1 MRILMVN
8 SSADITAGGTEKHV
22 FELGDQLRRRGH
34 EVSYLHAFPDR
45 QGPTTATVLHRTD
58 WRDDDL
64 RRLLNHADD
73 LISRPSARLRK
84 VVAAAEADL
93 VHTHQL
99 VGITTG
105 IWETSRALGLP
116 VVHTLH
122 DYGLLC
128 PRKSLLTPHGEPCR
142 PSPLLCGYRT
152 RRMIR
157 WAPAVSHVVG
167 VSNFVIEAHRGIFDH
182 AEHTLI
188 RHPIVPPAVGRL
200 RPPGD
205 RLRRIGY
212 IGQMHII
219 KGIRPLISA
228 VPDLSARGVAVS
240 MAGLGRH
247 AKEAAE
253 AAARLPGLD
262 YLGLITGARK
272 TDFFESCDIGIVPSV
287 WNEPGGPTYTSV
299 EWLASRRPLLSSSRG
314 GLGESLEFV
323 PGSIAI
329 EPTRE
334 GIVAAVDRL
343 LDPKCWAEAVASVRP
358 VTEAGEYERW
368 ASAYE
373 SVYERALGVPA
384 NRRPIAAP

>member
-1 MRILMVN
+1 MVN
-8 SSADITAGGTEKHV
+8 ASADITAGGSEKHV
-22 FELGDQLRRRGH
+22 FELGRELRRRGH

-45 QGPTTATVLHRTD
+45 QGRDEPNSTVLHRTD
-58 WRDDDL
+58 WREDHV
-64 RRLLNHADD
+64 RRLLNHLDD
-73 LISRPSARLRK
+73 LISRPSARLTEL
-84 VVAAAEADL
+84 VAAAEAEL

-105 IWETSRALGLP
+105 IWEACRARGLP

-128 PRKSLLTPHGEPCR
+128 PRKSLVSHDGEPCR

-152 RRMIR
+152 RRMSR

-182 AEHTLI
+182 AEQTII
-188 RHPIVPPAVGRL
+188 RHPIVPPAVRPL

-212 IGQMHII
+212 IGQMHVI

-228 VPDLSARGVAVS
+228 VPDIYARGVAVS

-247 AKEAAE
+247 AQEAAE

-262 YLGLITGARK
+262 YLGLVTGARK
-272 TDFFESCDIGIVPSV
+272 ADFFESCDVGIVPSV

-299 EWLASRRPLLSSSRG
+299 EWLAGGRPLLSSLRG
-314 GLGESLEFV
+314 GLGESLELV
-323 PGSIAI
+323 SGAIAI

-343 LDPKCWAEAVASVRP
+343 LDPGCWAEAVARVRL
-358 VTEAGEYERW
+358 VAGAGDYERW

-373 SVYERALGVPA
+373 SVYQRALA
-384 NRRPIAAP
+384 ARPHGRSGRAAA